1 MVALVTFKNEEY
13 LIKNKD
19 ARVVT
24 AIFNNFSDAQRKL
37 TPKFIMESR
46 RNPNLSKLFYDF
58 PCYLQEERRSI
69 KNEGTRM
76 VTTFFQY

>member
-24 AIFNNFSDAQRKL
+24 AIFNNFSDAQGQL
-37 TPKFIMESR
+37 TPRLIMKSR
-46 RNPNLSKLFYDF
+46 RNSNLSKLFYDS
-58 PCYLQEERRSI
+58 PCYLQEERRSM
-69 KNEGTRM
+69 KK
-76 VTTFFQY
+76 